1 MPEHEMQ
8 AAEVHELVVE
18 QEIMNRRKSSV
29 NPDKVNLDLG
39 FGQPVVGDEKLAH
52 DSQNDSEHAYSD
64 TADGDEPN
72 EQEKIQLRRG
82 V

>member
-18 QEIMNRRKSSV
+18 QELVNRRKSSV

-39 FGQPVVGDEKLAH
+39 FGQPIGDEKVAY
-52 DSQNDSEHAYSD
+52 DTQNDSEHAYSD
-64 TADGDEPN
+64 TPDGDEPN
-72 EQEKIQLRRG
+72 EHEKISLRRG

>member
-18 QEIMNRRKSSV
+18 QELMNRRKSSV
-29 NPDKVNLDLG
+29 NPDNVNLDLG
-39 FGQPVVGDEKLAH
+39 FGQPVGDEKIAH
-52 DSQNDSEHAYSD
+52 DTLNDSEHAYSD

-72 EQEKIQLRRG
+72 EHEKIQLRRS